1 MDNKLSEKYALFL
14 RITLAAVLVWIVAV
28 LLELTVN
35 AANEQAKRDSFE
47 EQIAAQERINEDL
60 KNENANDAV
69 YLEEQA
75 REKGYSYPGEIVFIE
90 TPVS

>member
-1 MDNKLSEKYALFL
+1 MDTKLKKKQSLFF
-14 RITLAAVLVWIVAV
+14 RIALAALLVWIVAT

-35 AANEQAKRDSFE
+35 AANEQAKKDSYM
-47 EQIAAQERINEDL
+47 EQIALQKRKNEDL
-60 KNENANDAV
+60 RNENANDEV

-75 REKGYSYPGEIVFIE
+75 REKGYSYPGEIIFIE